1 MNNTQRYPNG
11 KEKSFMLV
19 QGFYGNRTLV
29 DIGEEDINKTLNCN
43 SDTDRVVIEIPN
55 TENLVLIYS
64 KDKEE
69 RVRKDNEK
77 GNFKPLAFI
86 KEKDIEIYSRCIV
99 CRQNSDGHFVSFEE
113 EDFDKVTMYL
123 AK

>member
-29 DIGEEDINKTLNCN
+29 DIGEEDINKTLNCD
-43 SDTDRVVIEIPN
+43 SDVDRVVVKIPN

-64 KDKEE
+64 KSREEESRKE
-69 RVRKDNEK
+69 KEK
-77 GNFKPLAFI
+77 YNLKPLAFI
-86 KEKDIEIYSRCIV
+86 TENDIEIYSRCIV

-113 EDFDKVTMYL
+113 EDFDKVTKYL
-123 AK
+123 AE